1 LWAYF
6 KGPPAQNSIAIY
18 NDGTVVEKATFDTSE
33 LRPEKGVKTFILGGT
48 DFRVFDT
55 DPDYLTLV
63 DAGYEFR
70 ALSGQGMNS
79 TNSYGDIYDDN
90 YVREWGQQ
98 PDVNAAML
106 KKNRDEI
113 EARRL
118 AEVRRQRDARI
129 ATLEAELAAMKGQ
142 S

>member
-6 KGPPAQNSIAIY
+6 KGPAAQNSIAIY

-33 LRPEKGVKTFILGGT
+33 LRPEKGVKTFIPGGS

-55 DPDYLTLV
+55 DPDYATLV
-63 DAGYEFR
+63 AAGYTFR
-70 ALSGQGMNS
+70 ALSGQGVQS
-79 TNSYGDIYDDN
+79 TDSYGDIYDDN

-98 PDVNAAML
+98 PDITAAML
-106 KKNRDEI
+106 KENHDALE
-113 EARRL
+113 ERRL
-118 AEVRRQRDARI
+118 AEVRRQRAARI

-142 S
+142 T